1 MQLKFFFLCQFPGE
15 ESCVALPGVAVES
28 DLIVSPLTTSQ
39 VTVNSSVRASSDLAE
54 VFDEM
59 PKVEAKP
66 QLADKPQE
74 EEEEEEQEAPRATPE
89 EEEDS
94 GPVPIWKAAGV
105 VAIVLF
111 VLSLLGSVLVFE
123 GEIHSSALNAFRSSP
138 AVEGVFHNIYR
149 PLRRGMLG

>member
-1 MQLKFFFLCQFPGE
+1 M
-15 ESCVALPGVAVES
+15 ES
-28 DLIVSPLTTSQ
+28 DLIVSPLTASQ

-59 PKVEAKP
+59 PKAEAKP

-74 EEEEEEQEAPRATPE
+74 EEEEQEAPLATPE